1 MIQCPKCRTTNPDG
15 ARFCKACRAP
25 IPNIDGKIR
34 CPNGHI
40 MDPTWKVCPICRAD
54 TGSGQGARTPSREK
68 TLMQSGNASLK
79 VSGGPRRKTKVEGP
93 VPERV
98 SAGAKKARR
107 KTVVISPDK
116 NGPKNDA
123 IVRPRMVGF
132 LVTYSHEPSG
142 AYYEIRE
149 GRHVIG
155 AGNGMD
161 IAVKSDKN
169 MSSEHAILLFRRGLF
184 WMRDNLSTNGTFVNG
199 EEITG
204 DVSLNNYD
212 KITMG
217 DTEFTLIMI
226 EPSKKN
232 PQ

>member
-25 IPNIDGKIR
+25 IPNISEKIR

-40 MDPTWKVCPICRAD
+40 MDPTWKDCPICRAD
-54 TGSGQGARTPSREK
+54 TGSGRGLTTPSHEK
-68 TLMQSGNASLK
+68 TFMQSGNASLK

-93 VPERV
+93 VSEGV

-107 KTVVISPDK
+107 KTVVISPDQ
-116 NGPKNDA
+116 NGPKNNA
-123 IVRPRMVGF
+123 IAKPRMVGF

-142 AYYEIRE
+142 TYYEIRE
-149 GRHVIG
+149 GRHMIG
-155 AGNGMD
+155 AGNVD
-161 IAVKSDKN
+161 ISVKGDKN
-169 MSSEHAILLFRRGLF
+169 MSSEQAILLFRRGLF

-199 EEITG
+199 EEITK
-204 DVSLNNYD
+204 DVTLNNYD

-226 EPSKKN
+226 EPSKKA